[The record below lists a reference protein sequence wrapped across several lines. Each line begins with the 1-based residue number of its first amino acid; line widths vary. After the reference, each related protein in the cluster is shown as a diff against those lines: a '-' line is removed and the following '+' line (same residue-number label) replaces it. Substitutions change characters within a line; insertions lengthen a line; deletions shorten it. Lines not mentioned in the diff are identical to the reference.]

1 MWISAAVGVGLLW
14 PGVGFRL
21 RSDHI
26 SNSSLAPGPVVSEP
40 EPAQLLMETNKS
52 KLGAYTAQ
60 PSGTG

>member
-26 SNSSLAPGPVVSEP
+26 SNSSLAPGPVSEP
-40 EPAQLLMETNKS
+40 EP
-52 KLGAYTAQ
+52 
-60 PSGTG
+60 GTIIDGN